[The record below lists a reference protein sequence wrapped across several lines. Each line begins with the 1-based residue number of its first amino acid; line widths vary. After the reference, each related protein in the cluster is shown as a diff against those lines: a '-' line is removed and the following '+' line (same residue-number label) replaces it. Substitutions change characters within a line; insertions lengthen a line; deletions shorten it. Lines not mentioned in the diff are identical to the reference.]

1 MHVTRSRQL
10 PLSYRS
16 DVRCDAIAQRKVAKP
31 LRKGNLLEFM
41 NGSPYCFPLSSAG
54 AGKNVRASKERERK
68 KS

>member
-1 MHVTRSRQL
+1 ML
-10 PLSYRS
+10 PDHDNYRS
-16 DVRCDAIAQRKVAKP
+16 ATAQMCGAMPLRYAKVAKP